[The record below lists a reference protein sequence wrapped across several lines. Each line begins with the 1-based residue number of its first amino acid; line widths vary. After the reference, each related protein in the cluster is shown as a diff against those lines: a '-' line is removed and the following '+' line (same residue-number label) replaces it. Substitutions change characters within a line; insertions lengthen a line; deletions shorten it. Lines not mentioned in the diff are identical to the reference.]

1 MIRFALSLTI
11 LALFASPL
19 FAQSLPE
26 RLAAVERN
34 NAALTATVERI
45 EADVSTIKM
54 NTNAMAA
61 KVDALDAKVERLM
74 KATPSASHA
83 WKENNAAI
91 PFGNSSSFSVQPWSS
106 SLSAAG
112 YGGNGMMVER
122 RGLFGRIFG
131 ARTMVVSG
139 GGGRVSSGG

>member
-1 MIRFALSLTI
+1 MLRLVLCLTI

-34 NAALTATVERI
+34 NVTLTESLARV
-45 EADVSTIKM
+45 EADVATIKM

-74 KATPSASHA
+74 KATPAASHQWANSPATSSA
-83 WKENNAAI
+83 WSEPAA
-91 PFGNSSSFSVQPWSS
+91 SSGWSS
-106 SLSAAG
+106 TSTYSAAPMRSRPLLFPRLR
-112 YGGNGMMVER
+112 GGSC
-122 RGLFGRIFG
+122 G
-131 ARTMVVSG
+131 AG
-139 GGGRVSSGG
+139 G